1 MRYGSAAEVRRSV
14 CEGFRP
20 AERISVSEGINR
32 TLVTKDG
39 PYQPDL
45 APYMAQPADHLDS
58 RKYRAVVFIG
68 PGRCSKTATLIDGW
82 AVRNIRYAP
91 GDMLIVQSSQDLAR
105 YYSKQRFDKIIKASP
120 EVRKRLSTRRQDDNT
135 YDKVFR
141 NMVLAFGWPSGAQLS
156 GRDFRYVAIT
166 EYDLAADDIDDEGS
180 LFTLGSMRTQTF
192 MSAGKTVVETSI
204 RRVYTD
210 AQWRAKPELP
220 HEAPPAGGATLLYN
234 MGTRH
239 WLYWQ
244 CRECREFYPLNPDVH
259 VMFGLE
265 PIEQLANKL
274 TADTLED
281 WVRHHA
287 CIACPHCGAVAK
299 EDQRRALNKAARWVP
314 DGCRITPDGEIVG
327 EQRAT
332 DIDSYQLSCVAAG
345 YAHWPKLLRDYGVAI
360 LEYQRTGL
368 ETGIKETVNLHQGRA
383 YLPFALQGARKAGH
397 ELQKR
402 AEDQPQGKVPHGVR
416 FLTAQVDVQAGK
428 RAGFVVKVQGWG
440 PHREH
445 WTIDRFHLRHS
456 DRIGEDGKPL
466 LLDPSAYVEDW
477 RRLVEKAITRRYPLA
492 DGSGRTMPVRVTL
505 CDMGGRGEK
514 GGEISV
520 TSRAYDF
527 WRQIRA
533 EGLGSKFVLV
543 KGANSSN
550 APRTEVRYPDSRG
563 RKDSKSGAAGD
574 VPVLFI
580 NTDQIKDTIASDLK
594 REDPG
599 PGFWHFPD
607 WMPTSAY
614 DELTAETRTAKG
626 WANAS
631 GRHNEELD
639 LCVYG
644 EAAWHALQADKID
657 WSNPPSWAR
666 EWDENP
672 DVRSDGPAPVDPKPA
687 APRAPRV
694 VRSNYLTRH
703 R

>member
-39 PYQPDL
+39 PYSPEL
-45 APYMAQPADHLDS
+45 SPYMAQPADRLDS

-120 EVRKRLSTRRQDDNT
+120 KVRERLSTRRQDDNT

-166 EYDLAADDIDDEGS
+166 EYDLAADDIDEEGS
-180 LFTLGSMRTQTF
+180 LFTLGSMRTQSY
-192 MSAGKTVVETSI
+192 MSAGMTVVETSI

-210 AQWRAKPELP
+210 AQWRPNKELP

-234 MGTRH
+234 MGTRN

-259 VMFGLE
+259 VMFGLD
-265 PIEQLANKL
+265 PIEHLANKL

-299 EDQRRALNKAARWVP
+299 EDQRRALNKGARWVP
-314 DGCRITPDGEIVG
+314 DGCRITPDGEMVG
-327 EQRAT
+327 QQRET

-383 YLPFALQGARKAGH
+383 YLPFALQGKRKAGH

-402 AEDQPQGKVPHGVR
+402 AEEQRQGYVPRGVR
-416 FLTAQVDVQAGK
+416 FLTASVDVQAGK
-428 RAGFVVKVQGWG
+428 RAGFVVKVLGWG

-456 DRIGEDGKPL
+456 EREGEDGQPL
-466 LLDPSAYVEDW
+466 LLDPAGYVEDW
-477 RRLVEKAITRRYPLA
+477 QRLVEKAIQRRYPLE

-505 CDMGGRGEK
+505 CDS
-514 GGEISV
+514 GGEDGV
-520 TSRAYDF
+520 TSRAYEF
-527 WRQIRA
+527 WRQMAR
-533 EGLGSKFVLV
+533 EGMGHKFRLV

-550 APRTEVRYPDSRG
+550 APRVEERRPDARG
-563 RKDSKSGAAGD
+563 NKQSNSGATGD

-580 NTDQIKDTIASDLK
+580 NTDQIKDTIAADLK
-594 REDPG
+594 REEPG
-599 PGFWHFPD
+599 PGFWHFAS
-607 WMPTSAY
+607 WMPTSAFE
-614 DELTAETRTAKG
+614 ELTAETRTAKG
-626 WANAS
+626 WVNAS
-631 GRHNEELD
+631 KRHNEELD

-644 EAAWHALQADKID
+644 EAAWIALQADKINWD
-657 WSNPPSWAR
+657 NPPPWAR
-666 EWDENP
+666 DWDENP
-672 DVRSDGPAPVDPKPA
+672 DVRKEEAPEPPKPA
-687 APRAPRV
+687 APRPPRV
-694 VRSNYLTRH
+694 VRSNYLR

>member
-39 PYQPDL
+39 PYSPEL
-45 APYMAQPADHLDS
+45 SPYMAQPADRLDS

-120 EVRKRLSTRRQDDNT
+120 KVRERLSTRRQDDNT

-166 EYDLAADDIDDEGS
+166 EYDLAADDIDEEGS
-180 LFTLGSMRTQTF
+180 LFTLGSMRTQSY
-192 MSAGKTVVETSI
+192 MSAGMTVVETSI

-210 AQWRAKPELP
+210 AQWRPKRELP

-234 MGTRH
+234 MGTRN

-259 VMFGLE
+259 VMFGLD
-265 PIEQLANKL
+265 PIEHLANKL

-287 CIACPHCGAVAK
+287 CIACPHCGAVAQ
-299 EDQRRALNKAARWVP
+299 EDQRRALNKGARWVP
-314 DGCRITPDGEIVG
+314 DGCRITPDGEIIG
-327 EQRAT
+327 EQRET

-383 YLPFALQGARKAGH
+383 YLPFALQGKRKAGH

-402 AEDQPQGKVPHGVR
+402 AEEQRQGYVPRGVR
-416 FLTAQVDVQAGK
+416 FLTASVDVQAGK
-428 RAGFVVKVQGWG
+428 RAGFVVKVLGWG

-456 DRIGEDGKPL
+456 EREGEDGQPL
-466 LLDPSAYVEDW
+466 LLDPAGYVEDW
-477 RRLVEKAITRRYPLA
+477 QRLVEKAIQRRYPLE

-505 CDMGGRGEK
+505 CDS
-514 GGEISV
+514 GGEDGV
-520 TSRAYDF
+520 TSRAYEF
-527 WRQIRA
+527 WRQMAR
-533 EGLGSKFVLV
+533 EGMGHKFRLV

-550 APRTEVRYPDSRG
+550 APRVEERRPDARG
-563 RKDSKSGAAGD
+563 NKQSNSGATGD

-580 NTDQIKDTIASDLK
+580 NTDQIKDTIAADLK
-594 REDPG
+594 REEPG
-599 PGFWHFPD
+599 PGFWHFAS
-607 WMPTSAY
+607 WMPTSAFE
-614 DELTAETRTAKG
+614 ELTAETRTAKG
-626 WANAS
+626 WVNAS
-631 GRHNEELD
+631 KRHNEELD

-644 EAAWHALQADKID
+644 EAAWIALQADKIN
-657 WSNPPSWAR
+657 WTNPPPWAR
-666 EWDENP
+666 DWDENP
-672 DVRSDGPAPVDPKPA
+672 DVRKEGDPEPQ
-687 APRAPRV
+687 PLRV
-694 VRSNYLTRH
+694 IRRGNRTSGVQL
-703 R
+703 